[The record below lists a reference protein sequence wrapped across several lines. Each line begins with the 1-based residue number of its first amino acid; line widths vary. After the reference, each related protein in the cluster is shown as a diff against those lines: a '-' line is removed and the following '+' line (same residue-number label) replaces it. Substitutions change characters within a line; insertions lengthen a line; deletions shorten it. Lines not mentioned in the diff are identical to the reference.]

1 MKMKYLS
8 QKMTLLL
15 LVTAFIVLGGIYF
28 LPIIFES
35 MLLQKII
42 TISYLVTGFVL
53 ALLFFLV
60 NGAST
65 TIIDGEYEKS
75 YYKTV
80 KDGTAKDEGKNL
92 HWNPLKLTLV
102 KRIYYSK
109 LLLCFLFPIIAL
121 FFMEYIALLIS
132 QFV

>member
-1 MKMKYLS
+1 MKYLS

-15 LVTAFIVLGGIYF
+15 LALAFIVLGGIYF
-28 LPIIFES
+28 LPIVLEN

-42 TISYLVTGFVL
+42 TISYLVVGFLL
-53 ALLFFLV
+53 ALIFFLV

-65 TIIDGEYEKS
+65 AIIDGEYEKA

-80 KDGTAKDEGKNL
+80 KDGTAKNEGENR
-92 HWNPLKLTLV
+92 HWNPLGLTLV

-109 LLLCFLFPIIAL
+109 LILCFLLPIIVL

-132 QFV
+132 QFI